1 MFDKGEGC
9 FVYIIDG
16 YGNGEM
22 GAGGKPIY
30 KLLEKCA
37 DMKMHHKMIA
47 EKKKRERK
55 ANQWLQQQILAEHC
69 RSYGNC

>member
-1 MFDKGEGC
+1 MCSIKAKVASFTLSTVTVMVGR
-9 FVYIIDG
+9 
-16 YGNGEM
+16 
-22 GAGGKPIY
+22 KPIY

-69 RSYGNC
+69 RRYGNC